1 MLFSFNL
8 FSSLLLVF
16 FVHILVYAIMLW
28 RRGLLQDSTSDKLL
42 GSFLIVADLSV
53 IPWMVGFAGWYDEPT
68 RFYKEILF
76 YTPFVHGLFTG
87 PLLYFYVKSLTN
99 FRFSFKKNDW
109 LHFLPGILYLLWT
122 IIVVV
127 IDKLILKKYYLMNGE
142 NDPDFDEWYQVLQK
156 ISIIFYLVLA
166 IRYYKQYRRYVFF
179 EMSFFELASLKWL
192 RNFLVAFGIMT
203 VLPWL
208 LDLLDQFEFFRE
220 LDYKGSWFYFFS
232 YAIVVYYI
240 AINGYNAT
248 SIPLRKL
255 DFLPELLANYESPKL
270 LTAPQPTT
278 EDADFELV
286 EDEPEVN
293 NQDEF
298 LTAWKSKLS
307 SYLDSNKVYE
317 EPELTLSELA
327 RRLSTN
333 TSVLSKVVN
342 QGFGMSFNDY
352 INQFRVNA
360 LINLLKKGEHKKQ
373 TLLGIAYDCGF
384 NSKATFNRAFK
395 KMTGLSPKDWLSQ
408 NPV

>member
-1 MLFSFNL
+1 MLFEFNF
-8 FSSLLLVF
+8 FSSLLLIF

-42 GSFLIVADLSV
+42 GSFLVVADLSV
-53 IPWMVGFAGWYDEPT
+53 IPWMVGFAGWYDEPA

-99 FRFSFKKNDW
+99 FKFRFKKADW
-109 LHFLPGILYLLWT
+109 LHFLPGILYLIWT

-127 IDKLILKKYYLMNGE
+127 VDKLLLKKYYLMNGQT
-142 NDPDFDEWYQVLQK
+142 DPDFDLWYQVLQK
-156 ISIIFYLVLA
+156 ISIIVYLVLA

-179 EMSFFELASLKWL
+179 EMSFFEAASLKWL

-203 VLPWL
+203 LLPWL
-208 LDLLDQFEFFRE
+208 LDVLDQFEFFRE
-220 LDYKGSWFYFFS
+220 LDYKGSWFYFFF
-232 YAIVVYYI
+232 YALVVYYI

-248 SIPLRKL
+248 SIPLRRL
-255 DFLPELLANYESPKL
+255 DFLPELLINYEPPKL
-270 LTAPQPTT
+270 LTAPQSVT
-278 EDADFELV
+278 EDASFEVV
-286 EDEPEVN
+286 EEAVVKNE
-293 NQDEF
+293 DEF
-298 LTAWKSKLS
+298 LTAWKAKLS
-307 SYLDSNKVYE
+307 NFLDTDKVYE

-360 LINLLKKGEHKKQ
+360 VIDLLKKGEHKKQ
-373 TLLGIAYDCGF
+373 TLLGIAFDCGF

>member
-1 MLFSFNL
+1 MLFQFNF
-8 FSSLLLVF
+8 FSSLLLIF

-42 GSFLIVADLSV
+42 GSFLVVADLSV
-53 IPWMVGFAGWYDEPT
+53 IPWMVGFAGWYDEPA

-99 FRFSFKKNDW
+99 FKFRFKKTDW
-109 LHFLPGILYLLWT
+109 LHFLPGLLYLIWT

-127 IDKLILKKYYLMNGE
+127 VDKLLLKKYYLMNGQT
-142 NDPDFDEWYQVLQK
+142 DPDFDLWYQILQK
-156 ISIIFYLVLA
+156 ISIIVYLVLA
-166 IRYYKQYRRYVFF
+166 IRYYKKYRRYVFF
-179 EMSFFELASLKWL
+179 EMSFFEAASLKWL

-203 VLPWL
+203 LLPWL
-208 LDLLDQFEFFRE
+208 LDVLDQFEFFRE

-232 YAIVVYYI
+232 YALVVYYI

-248 SIPLRKL
+248 SIPLRRL
-255 DFLPELLANYESPKL
+255 DFLPELLINYEPPKL
-270 LTAPQPTT
+270 LTAPQSVT
-278 EDADFELV
+278 EDASFEVV
-286 EDEPEVN
+286 EETVVKNE
-293 NQDEF
+293 DEF
-298 LTAWKSKLS
+298 LTAWKAKLS
-307 SYLDSNKVYE
+307 NFLETDKVYE

-360 LINLLKKGEHKKQ
+360 VINLLKKGEHKKQ
-373 TLLGIAYDCGF
+373 TLLGIAFDCGF

>member
-1 MLFSFNL
+1 MLFGFNL
-8 FSSLLLVF
+8 FSSLLLIF

-28 RRGLLQDSTSDKLL
+28 RRGILQDSTSDKLL

-68 RFYKEILF
+68 GFYKEILF
-76 YTPFVHGLFTG
+76 YTPFVHGLFSG

-99 FRFSFKKNDW
+99 FRFRFKKNDW
-109 LHFLPGILYLLWT
+109 LHFLPGLLYLLWT
-122 IIVVV
+122 ITVVV
-127 IDKLILKKYYLMNGE
+127 VDKFILKKYYLMNGQ
-142 NDPDFDEWYQVLQK
+142 NDPDFEEWYQVLQK
-156 ISIIFYLVLA
+156 ISIIVYLVLA

-179 EMSFFELASLKWL
+179 EMSFFEAASLKWL

-203 VLPWL
+203 LLPWV
-208 LDLLDQFEFFRE
+208 LDLLDQFEFFQK

-240 AINGYNAT
+240 AINGYNAV
-248 SIPLRKL
+248 SIPLKRL
-255 DFLPELLANYESPKL
+255 DFLPELLVNYEPAKQL
-270 LTAPQPTT
+270 AAPQQTT
-278 EDADFELV
+278 EDVSFEIV
-286 EDEPEVN
+286 EQPSIKSE
-293 NQDEF
+293 DEF
-298 LTAWKSKLS
+298 LDAWKTKLS
-307 SYLDSNKVYE
+307 AYLDANKVYE

-333 TSVLSKVVN
+333 TSVLSKIVN

-360 LINLLKKGEHKKQ
+360 VINLLRKGEHKKQ
-373 TLLGIAYDCGF
+373 TLLGIAFDSGF

-395 KMTGLSPKDWLSQ
+395 KMTGLSPKDWLTQ